1 MLTSAEPTGDAEL
14 DAALAGIAEWASP
27 PRPDEWVARPRLRIH
42 GGYLERLAAAG
53 VVRAQSR
60 FSARRW
66 HVSDGSRLAE
76 ARQRLDLIAGSAGAV
91 DLEQAA
97 YAGLACVI
105 DLDRR
110 LYRGRARSAERD
122 RLREVA
128 GARRAAS
135 REAAGDPAAD
145 PGGLPPWDGG
155 WARGCSPRSARAE
168 RRRPRCLGPR
178 SAATLGSR
186 DAKQEWST
194 RVTGQTY
201 LERGQPVVVLIR
213 WETRPPAA
221 GSVIWHRS
229 PRRIGPRNVLIERG
243 DGSLVVRPFR
253 GLRTPPAAPLPPR
266 RAQRDR

>member
-1 MLTSAEPTGDAEL
+1 VLTSAEPTGDAEL

-66 HVSDGSRLAE
+66 HVSDASRLAE

-122 RLREVA
+122 RLRRRSVTA
-128 GARRAAS
+128 AVLARRGAR
-135 REAAGDPAAD
+135 
-145 PGGLPPWDGG
+145 
-155 WARGCSPRSARAE
+155 
-168 RRRPRCLGPR
+168 
-178 SAATLGSR
+178 
-186 DAKQEWST
+186 
-194 RVTGQTY
+194 V
-201 LERGQPVVVLIR
+201 
-213 WETRPPAA
+213 PAA
-221 GSVIWHRS
+221 G
-229 PRRIGPRNVLIERG
+229 RRGCPG
-243 DGSLVVRPFR
+243 
-253 GLRTPPAAPLPPR
+253 
-266 RAQRDR
+266 